1 MAGAMLIR
9 IPTKM
14 ELAIQGLLAAVL
26 VLLLVDFF
34 QALDA
39 TACSDAKHS
48 QNCYPWGMTE
58 GPLEGGSWGYAS
70 KENYLI
76 TQAAGIAVLAIAIF
90 APFLA
95 RNRWSGLTAL
105 AGVLILGRIGFW
117 LAGELI

>member
-9 IPTKM
+9 IPTKV
-14 ELAIQGLLAAVL
+14 ELAIQALLAAVL

-39 TACSDAKHS
+39 TACSDSKHS
-48 QNCYPWGMTE
+48 RNCYPWGMTE

-70 KENYLI
+70 KQNYLI
-76 TQAAGIAVLAIAIF
+76 SQAAGIAVLAIAIF

-95 RNRWSGLTAL
+95 RDRWSGFIALT
-105 AGVLILGRIGFW
+105 GVLILGRIGFW
-117 LAGELI
+117 LAEELI